1 MLLAL
6 LLFGEILLC
15 MGADLDNGSGLDN
28 LGDALPLLVVKL
40 EALKKEFMFANRP
53 ATYGGEGRKR
63 EMEISIVEAK

>member
-1 MLLAL
+1 
-6 LLFGEILLC
+6 

-53 ATYGGEGRKR
+53 ATYGGEERKR